1 MFLSRRNQVLRTVV
15 SSNLRLPCQADF
27 RRHISSVVVSDEVRE
42 AVAAKQPVV
51 ALESTIYTHGLPY
64 PENLELASHLSA
76 TVRKNGAIA
85 ATCAVIDG
93 VARVGLEERA
103 LRKLIETKGARK
115 VSRRDLAYVTS
126 KRGAG
131 QGLNGGTT
139 ISGTMILAHLAGIHV
154 RDCNLKRV
162 TIAHQDQGIRN
173 RWLRRCPSWRR
184 KQPRYLGGLD

>member
-1 MFLSRRNQVLRTVV
+1 MT
-15 SSNLRLPCQADF
+15 SSMLTTRGGQAARKALFSHLRLHCQAIF
-27 RRHISSVVVSDEVRE
+27 RRHASSVVVSDEVRE
-42 AVAAKQPVV
+42 AVASKQPVV

-64 PENLELASHLSA
+64 PENLALASHLSA

-93 VARVGLEERA
+93 VARVGLEERD
-103 LRKLIETKGARK
+103 LRRLIETKGARK

-139 ISGTMILAHLAGIHV
+139 ISGTMILAHIAGIHV
-154 RDCNLKRV
+154 CICSV
-162 TIAHQDQGIRN
+162 
-173 RWLRRCPSWRR
+173 
-184 KQPRYLGGLD
+184 

>member
-1 MFLSRRNQVLRTVV
+1 MFSTSRQALRVAASARYIV
-15 SSNLRLPCQADF
+15 QRQAII
-27 RRHISSVVVSDEVRE
+27 RRHASSVVVSEEVRE

-93 VARVGLEERA
+93 VARVGLEEQD
-103 LRKLIETKGARK
+103 LRRLIETKGARK

-126 KRGAG
+126 KRRAGAG
-131 QGLNGGTT
+131 LYGGTT

-154 RDCNLKRV
+154 CDHNP
-162 TIAHQDQGIRN
+162 H
-173 RWLRRCPSWRR
+173 
-184 KQPRYLGGLD
+184 YLD